1 MQLQLTFLVTHR
13 NIEKVNIFFQ
23 HQHYWRTYVKT
34 SEQACDKNAYI
45 PFTFIQKAPLV
56 IFVVFCSF
64 FLNLNAFVQLTSQVN
79 AKKLKN
85 Q

>member
-1 MQLQLTFLVTHR
+1 MNLLCQKIDFLQR
-13 NIEKVNIFFQ
+13 
-23 HQHYWRTYVKT
+23 HQKSRQNSSMRTSSFSISSCY
-34 SEQACDKNAYI
+34 AYI

-79 AKKLKN
+79 AKKA
-85 Q
+85 